1 MASPSSSSSSSSSN
15 SQFTC
20 SICGDG
26 FEQKSRLERHMATS
40 HPPQAPSAA
49 DIERVLSGI
58 HYPKTKEDLVQYASQ
73 KVSTTGQQLFDLI
86 KSLPE
91 RTYRDSAEVAI
102 ALGELKSGRE
112 VRTSKEVEAT
122 EKPSKR
128 GGRAAVKSS
137 SSVSAAT
144 IAKVLSGIDFPKS
157 KDSLKQYAKDNISKA
172 QVEDADAVLELIDDL
187 PSREYTNMAD
197 VEYEVG
203 RLK

>member
-1 MASPSSSSSSSSSN
+1 MDSSSSSPSSSSN